1 MGKIHSLETFGTVD
15 GPGVR
20 FVVFFQGCPMRC
32 QYCHNPDTWK
42 IEDGEEMTADEIIDR
57 FERNRSFYQTGGI
70 TATGG
75 EPMLQLDFL
84 TELFTKAK
92 EKGIHT
98 CLDTSGIMFPKKHT
112 GTDQNSEREISLTG
126 ISENMASDRMEKIEQ
141 LMSVTDLVMLDIKHI
156 NDEEH
161 QKLTGQSNS
170 NILAFARYLDSIGKP
185 VWIRHVVVP
194 GITFDEKELTELGLF
209 LKTLRNVEK
218 LEVLPYHSMGKVK
231 YDNLGMDYVLKDT
244 PQLTKAEAKEAST
257 DFYAKRSTRV
267 HRSVNSLSLCKISV
281 FRAGCDNCIHISLPW
296 SLT

>member
-32 QYCHNPDTWK
+32 QYCHNPDTWN
-42 IEDGEEMTADEIIDR
+42 IEDGEEMSAEEIITR

-98 CLDTSGIMFPKKHT
+98 CLDTSGIIFP
-112 GTDQNSEREISLTG
+112 
-126 ISENMASDRMEKIEQ
+126 ENNPETAKLKQIED

-156 NDEEH
+156 KDEEH
-161 QKLTGQSNS
+161 QKLTGQSNR

-194 GITFDEKELTELGLF
+194 GITFDREELTELGKF
-209 LKTLRNVEK
+209 LKTLHNVEK

-231 YDNLGMDYVLKDT
+231 YDNLGMDYILKDT
-244 PQLTKAEAKEAST
+244 PQLTKAEAKEAEEII
-257 DFYAKRSTRV
+257 RS
-267 HRSVNSLSLCKISV
+267 S
-281 FRAGCDNCIHISLPW
+281 GE
-296 SLT
+296 

>member
-32 QYCHNPDTWK
+32 QYCHNPDTWN
-42 IEDGEEMTADEIIDR
+42 IEDGEEMSADEIITR

-98 CLDTSGIMFPKKHT
+98 CLDTSGIIFP
-112 GTDQNSEREISLTG
+112 
-126 ISENMASDRMEKIEQ
+126 ENNPETAKLKQIED

-156 NDEEH
+156 KDEEH
-161 QKLTGQSNS
+161 QKLTGQSNR
-170 NILAFARYLDSIGKP
+170 NVLAFARYLDSIGKP

-194 GITFDEKELTELGLF
+194 GITFDEKELTELGKF
-209 LKTLRNVEK
+209 LKTLHNVEK

-231 YDNLGMDYVLKDT
+231 YDNLGMDYILKDT
-244 PQLTKAEAKEAST
+244 PQLTKVEAKEAEEIIRKAWNN
-257 DFYAKRSTRV
+257 Y
-267 HRSVNSLSLCKISV
+267 
-281 FRAGCDNCIHISLPW
+281 
-296 SLT
+296 

>member
-98 CLDTSGIMFPKKHT
+98 CLDTSGIMFPKKHI
-112 GTDQNSEREISLTG
+112 GTEQISEREISLTG
-126 ISENMASDRMEKIEQ
+126 ISENMASDRMEKTEQ
-141 LMSVTDLVMLDIKHI
+141 LMSVTDLVMLDIKH
-156 NDEEH
+156 
-161 QKLTGQSNS
+161 
-170 NILAFARYLDSIGKP
+170 
-185 VWIRHVVVP
+185 
-194 GITFDEKELTELGLF
+194 ITFDEKELTELGLF
-209 LKTLRNVEK
+209 LKTLHNVEK

-244 PQLTKAEAKEAST
+244 PQLTKAESKEAE
-257 DFYAKRSTRV
+257 R
-267 HRSVNSLSLCKISV
+267 II
-281 FRAGCDNCIHISLPW
+281 RAAME
-296 SLT
+296 

>member
-1 MGKIHSLETFGTVD
+1 
-15 GPGVR
+15 
-20 FVVFFQGCPMRC
+20 
-32 QYCHNPDTWK
+32 
-42 IEDGEEMTADEIIDR
+42 MTADEIIDR

-112 GTDQNSEREISLTG
+112 GTDQISEREISLTG

-170 NILAFARYLDSIGKP
+170 NILAFAKYLDSIGKP

-244 PQLTKAEAKEAST
+244 PQLTKAEAKEAEHIIRAAGGIIVIQGDPVS
-257 DFYAKRSTRV
+257 FYHAD
-267 HRSVNSLSLCKISV
+267 LLCHILLE
-281 FRAGCDNCIHISLPW
+281 ISL
-296 SLT
+296 LR

>member
-32 QYCHNPDTWK
+32 QYCHNPDTWN
-42 IEDGEEMTADEIIDR
+42 IEDGEEMSAEEIITR

-98 CLDTSGIMFPKKHT
+98 CLDTSGIIFP
-112 GTDQNSEREISLTG
+112 
-126 ISENMASDRMEKIEQ
+126 ENNPETAKLKQIED

-156 NDEEH
+156 KDEEH
-161 QKLTGQSNS
+161 QKLTGQSNR

-194 GITFDEKELTELGLF
+194 GITFDREELTELGKF
-209 LKTLRNVEK
+209 LKTLHNVEK

-231 YDNLGMDYVLKDT
+231 YDNLGMDYILKDT
-244 PQLTKAEAKEAST
+244 PQLTKAEAKEAEEII
-257 DFYAKRSTRV
+257 RS
-267 HRSVNSLSLCKISV
+267 SSE
-281 FRAGCDNCIHISLPW
+281 
-296 SLT
+296 